1 MYQLIPVN
9 EKLSPYVD
17 CFWQSNFDNLGKEVY
32 AELFNAQCTPNL
44 IFNIGSSYQLNQVEV
59 KNSVLRGFNASPVRC
74 IHTADNKLFGIRFRP
89 LGLSMFTKLPYL
101 VLNSESIS
109 VAHFKRGKIVSL

>member
-101 VLNSESIS
+101 VLNSEPIS